1 MKVLSPTLR
10 DSYRYVAFTTFLE
23 EPVKPHAFRNELVTA
38 AFGLFG
44 AVGVS
49 KFGMKVIAFD
59 GVSGIVRCN
68 YKYVDD
74 VRAVL
79 ASLSRVGNSRICVV
93 VTGTSGTIKTA
104 TEKYLQIEMKLR
116 RNISSYVTVPVS
128 GKVVRICGNEIDII
142 SEDKEITDRADVQF
156 IGITVY
162 DNERLI

>member
-23 EPVKPHAFRNELVTA
+23 EPVKLHALQKEIVA
-38 AFGLFG
+38 VAFGLFG
-44 AVGVS
+44 AVGAS
-49 KFGMKVIAFD
+49 KFSMKIIAFN
-59 GVSGIVRCN
+59 GVSGIVRCH
-68 YKYVDD
+68 YKHVDD

-79 ASLSRVGNSRICVV
+79 ASLSRVGNSRICAVV
-93 VTGTSGTIKTA
+93 MGISGTIKTA

-116 RNISSYVTVPVS
+116 RNVSSCVTVPVS
-128 GKVVRICGNEIDII
+128 GKVVRIRGNEIDII

>member
-1 MKVLSPTLR
+1 M
-10 DSYRYVAFTTFLE
+10 VAL
-23 EPVKPHAFRNELVTA
+23 
-38 AFGLFG
+38 GLFG

-49 KFGMKVIAFD
+49 KFSMKIIAFD
-59 GVSGIVRCN
+59 GVSGIVRCD
-68 YKYVDD
+68 YKHVDD
-74 VRAVL
+74 ARAVL
-79 ASLSRVGNSRICVV
+79 ASLSRVGNSRICAV

-116 RNISSYVTVPVS
+116 RNVSSCVTVPVS
-128 GKVVRICGNEIDII
+128 GKVVRIRGNEIDII